1 MLLKFL
7 LSLYDL
13 WQMRIWG
20 LCKLPDGRD
29 WLSRKLGLALV
40 GRAMLNKCLT
50 QFSAAGWACA
60 PSVLVIWPEEAQS
73 LSLQSLWYDY
83 RFYGMMMVTSP
94 KKIDANIPGS
104 TPVPTLGHC
113 WPCNFGFLMGKKNQ
127 HTSFY
132 STNLTDKKYLQGSSS
147 YKILQA
153 LITHWSG

>member
-7 LSLYDL
+7 LSLFDL

-60 PSVLVIWPEEAQS
+60 PSLLVIWPEEAQS
-73 LSLQSLWYDY
+73 LSLKSLWYDY
-83 RFYGMMMVTSP
+83 RFYGMIMVTSP

-104 TPVPTLGHC
+104 TSVPTLGHC
-113 WPCNFGFLMGKKNQ
+113 WPCNFGFLMGKKI
-127 HTSFY
+127 
-132 STNLTDKKYLQGSSS
+132 STHPSTPPTWLIKYLQGSSS